1 MENAERERLTQ
12 DATRAALRDET
23 ALIPLYFQVNTW
35 AMRRGVTYEAR
46 TDEMTLA
53 FSAGRTPI
61 RTGQA
66 R

>member
-1 MENAERERLTQ
+1 MDNAERERLTQ
-12 DATRAALRDET
+12 QATRQALREET

-53 FSAGRTPI
+53 FSARRGD
-61 RTGQA
+61 
-66 R
+66 